1 MPKVQKQPL
10 QGLQD
15 QREYNVYM
23 PCKTALKPIIAK
35 LPRSVFLDHKT
46 KTKVQVCNIFFLH
59 NPHIMEHPLAFSS
72 LNNSKGTNG
81 PD

>member
-1 MPKVQKQPL
+1 M
-10 QGLQD
+10 
-15 QREYNVYM
+15 YM
-23 PCKTALKPIIAK
+23 PCKTALKPITAK
-35 LPRSVFLDHKT
+35 LPRSVFLDQKT
-46 KTKVQVCNIFFLH
+46 KTKVKHFLH